1 MGKTTKIPWCDATW
15 SPVTGCMHGCRYCY
29 ARDMAKRFSGDVRE
43 NLQNAEEYLNGLFI
57 LREPYYDAEGKHI
70 AYPYGFAPT
79 FHRYRLDE
87 PGKLNG
93 RTIFVGSMCD
103 LFGEWVPNEWRNSVF
118 ASCKAASQH
127 NYLFLTKNPEKY
139 FQLWMA
145 DELPYGPNF
154 WYGTSVTQNADWER
168 MRNFASGYN
177 CFISFEPLLE
187 RIEFPEDWNWIR
199 VHWFIIGAETGN
211 HSGKVVPDPEWIVEI
226 VRVADMFGIPVF
238 MKDSLFPIVGE
249 DNMRRDFPKGLQVE
263 KSTVKTRGTCMKCGT
278 PSIKKHMVTLSGKMG
293 RDGSAHTV
301 GQMCRECLEEW
312 LRDLGQDVP
321 EEWRA

>member
-57 LREPYYDAEGKHI
+57 LREPFYDAEGKHI

-87 PGKLNG
+87 PAKLNG
-93 RTIFVGSMCD
+93 RVIFVGSMCD
-103 LFGEWVPNEWRNSVF
+103 LFGEWVPDEWIVKVF
-118 ASCKAASQH
+118 DVCREASQH
-127 NYLFLTKNPEKY
+127 NYLFLTKNPDTY
-139 FQLWMA
+139 TRLWCSCV
-145 DELPYGPNF
+145 LPTDGNF
-154 WYGTSVTQNADWER
+154 WYGTSVTQDTDWGR
-168 MRNFASGYN
+168 LTDFAVGYN
-177 CFISFEPLLE
+177 GFISFEPLLE
-187 RIEFPEDWNWIR
+187 DLSFPRSLNWDRIR
-199 VHWFIIGAETGN
+199 WFIIGAETGN
-211 HSGKVVPDPEWIVEI
+211 HSGKVVPEPEWIVEI
-226 VRVADMFGIPVF
+226 VRVADKYGIPVF
-238 MKDSLFPIVGE
+238 MKDSLIPIVGE

-278 PSIKKHMVTLSGKMG
+278 PSIKKHMVTISGKMG
-293 RDGSAHTV
+293 RGGSAHTV

-312 LRDLGQDVP
+312 LREMGRDVP
-321 EEWRA
+321 EEWRT

>member
-1 MGKTTKIPWCDATW
+1 MRKTKIEWADATW
-15 SPVTGCMHGCRYCY
+15 NPITGCHHGCRYCY

-57 LREPYYDAEGKHI
+57 LREPFYDAVGKHI

-87 PGKLNG
+87 PAKLNG
-93 RTIFVGSMCD
+93 RTVFVGSMCD
-103 LFGEWVPNEWRNSVF
+103 LFGEWVPDEWIVKVF
-118 ASCKAASQH
+118 DVCREASQH
-127 NYLFLTKNPEKY
+127 NYLFLTKSPDTY
-139 FQLWMA
+139 TRLWCSCV
-145 DELPYGPNF
+145 LPTDSNF
-154 WYGTSVTQNADWER
+154 WYGTSVTQDADWGR
-168 MRNFASGYN
+168 LTDFAVGYN
-177 CFISFEPLLE
+177 GFISFEPLLE
-187 RIEFPEDWNWIR
+187 DLSFPSNLNWDRIL
-199 VHWFIIGAETGN
+199 WFIIGAETGN
-211 HSGKVVPDPEWIVEI
+211 HSGKVGAKKEWVETI
-226 VRVADMFGIPVF
+226 TGFADERRIPVF
-238 MKDSLFPIVGE
+238 MKDSLISVVGDE
-249 DNMRRDFPKGLQVE
+249 NMRRDFPKGLQVE